1 MVAADGKYG
10 RRSPHNGGDVDVRIP
25 DIDIP
30 DIHIPKPDFS
40 CKCGIIHK

>member
-1 MVAADGKYG
+1 MVAADRKYG
-10 RRSPHNGGDVDVRIP
+10 GRRTHGGGDVDVSIP

-40 CKCGIIHK
+40 CKCRIIHK